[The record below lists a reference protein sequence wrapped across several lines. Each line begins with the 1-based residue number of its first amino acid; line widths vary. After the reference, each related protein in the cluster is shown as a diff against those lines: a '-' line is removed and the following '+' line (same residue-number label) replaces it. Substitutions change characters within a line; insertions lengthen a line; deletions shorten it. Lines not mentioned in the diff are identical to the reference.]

1 MGNKEEFL
9 KNIKDN
15 KITLIV
21 GILFLIT
28 SLVSAIMVYFEKNK
42 EMDNVKPL
50 SEVTKA
56 EEYAS
61 VDVQIMTDYFAKNDY
76 AGIEH
81 KTYIVWDNQEKP
93 YMYIVDLNDKTREA
107 LNSIYDYSY
116 AEEEMD
122 APETVTIKGMTK
134 TIPSDLKKIAINA
147 YNELYGE
154 KLMTTSNFSDYFG
167 VVYLDTFE
175 SPMNNLM
182 TDLIICLPS
191 LIIGAIVLILYFR
204 KSYVTKK
211 CIQKLE
217 GKWEDILREMDSSDN
232 FYFKKAK
239 LYVTSNYVVSCVG
252 GLEVYPHSDI
262 VWIYPHEYRYNGSLS
277 QKSIMIVT
285 KNGKAHKLATV
296 SASKKNLTTFD
307 EMYDTLMNRMPN
319 VLSGYTKENK
329 DKAKELY
336 QK

>member
-9 KNIKDN
+9 KNIKSN

-21 GILFLIT
+21 GILFLLS
-28 SLVSAIMVYFEKNK
+28 SLVSGIMVYYNKDK
-42 EMDNVKPL
+42 EMKTVESLADVKKENV
-50 SEVTKA
+50 
-56 EEYAS
+56 YAS
-61 VDVQIMTDYFAKNDY
+61 IDVQVMTDYFATNDY

-81 KTYIVWDNQEKP
+81 KTYFVWDNE
-93 YMYIVDLNDKTREA
+93 YLYIVDLNDKTREA
-107 LNSIYDYSY
+107 LNSVYDYSY
-116 AEEEMD
+116 AEEKQERPN
-122 APETVTIKGMTK
+122 AVTIKGMTK
-134 TIPSDLKKIAINA
+134 TIPSDLKKIAIDA
-147 YNELYGE
+147 YNTLYDE
-154 KLMTTSNFSDYFG
+154 KILNTSNFSDYLG

-175 SPMNNLM
+175 SPM
-182 TDLIICLPS
+182 TDLTTELIVCLPT
-191 LIIGAIVLILYFR
+191 LIIGAIVIFVYFR
-204 KSYVTKK
+204 KNTNTKK
-211 CIQKLE
+211 CIEKLE
-217 GKWEDILREMDSSDN
+217 GKWEEVLREIDASDS

-239 LYVTSNYVVSCVG
+239 VYITRNYIVSYVG
-252 GLEVYPHSDI
+252 GLEVYLHSDI

-296 SASKKNLTTFD
+296 SASKKNLNTFD

-329 DKAKELY
+329 EKAKELY